1 MNMEQV
7 AENEIEVQTES
18 ETPEVEVQVVDDT
31 PEEDKG
37 RPRRPEGK
45 EPEIPSDDEIAQ
57 YSEGVQK
64 RIKKLR
70 YEFHEERR
78 AKEEASRQ
86 LNEATSLAKRLLE
99 EKKRMEEALRKGEE
113 ILIENAKSKVE
124 SELELARKKFKEAYD
139 SGDAE
144 AIAASQEKIAE
155 LSVHKVSAAN
165 YRPVYRSEDEE
176 RQYQQQQPAYEPVVR
191 PPSDP
196 KAVDWAKKN
205 TWFGRDQLMTDYA
218 KHIHDRIV
226 VFDRIDP
233 RTDHY
238 WQTLD
243 GEMRKRFPEMFD
255 DPVEDSRSERQ
266 GRQTTSNVVV
276 PATRSTAAKPRTQIK
291 LTATEVALAKRLGL
305 TVEQYAAEK
314 MRSTN
319 G

>member
-1 MNMEQV
+1 MDQEQSN
-7 AENEIEVQTES
+7 EKEIEVQM
-18 ETPEVEVQVVDDT
+18 ETSAPEVEVEVVDDT
-31 PEEDKG
+31 PEEDRG

-45 EPEIPSDDEIAQ
+45 EPEIPNDDEIAQ

-78 AKEEASRQ
+78 AKEEAARQ
-86 LNEATSLAKRLLE
+86 LNEATALAKRLLD
-99 EKKRMEEALRKGEE
+99 EKKRMEAALRKGEE
-113 ILIENAKSKVE
+113 ILVENAKSKVE

-155 LSVHKVSAAN
+155 LSVQKVSAAN
-165 YRPVYRSEDEE
+165 YRPVYQPEVEE
-176 RQYQQQQPAYEPVVR
+176 RQYQQPQAGYDPVVR

-205 TWFGRDQLMTDYA
+205 SWFGRDQLMTDYA

-226 VFDRIDP
+226 VFDRVDP
-233 RTDHY
+233 RTDQY

-255 DPVEDSRSERQ
+255 EPAEDSRSERQ
-266 GRQTTSNVVV
+266 VKQTASNVVV
-276 PATRSTAAKPRTQIK
+276 PASRSTVAKPRTQVK
-291 LTATEVALAKRLGL
+291 LTATEVSLARRLGL

-314 MRSTN
+314 MK
-319 G
+319 GQI

>member
-1 MNMEQV
+1 MDTEPNDFVIGKDDKPSNEV
-7 AENEIEVQTES
+7 EIEI
-18 ETPEVEVQVVDDT
+18 VDDT

-45 EPEIPSDDEIAQ
+45 EPEIPNDDEIAQ

-78 AKEEASRQ
+78 AKEEAARQ
-86 LNEATSLAKRLLE
+86 LEEATNLAKRLME
-99 EKKRMEEALRKGEE
+99 EKKRMESALRKGEE
-113 ILIENAKSKVE
+113 ILVENAKSKVE
-124 SELELARKKFKEAYD
+124 SDLELARKKFKEAYD
-139 SGDAE
+139 AGDAD
-144 AIAASQEKIAE
+144 ALAAAQERIAE
-155 LSVHKVSAAN
+155 LSVQKVSAVN
-165 YRPVYRSEDEE
+165 YRPVYTEPE
-176 RQYQQQQPAYEPVVR
+176 QPVQQQPAYQPVVS
-191 PPSDP
+191 PPTDP

-205 TWFGRDQLMTDYA
+205 NWFGRDRLMTDYA

-233 RTDHY
+233 RTDEY

-255 DPVEDSRSERQ
+255 DPGEDSRSERPV
-266 GRQTTSNVVV
+266 RQQTSNVVA
-276 PATRSTAAKPRTQIK
+276 PASRSTAAKPRTQVK

-314 MRSTN
+314 MRSSN

>member
-1 MNMEQV
+1 MELEKEV
-7 AENEIEVQTES
+7 DIDNNDSELDIEI
-18 ETPEVEVQVVDDT
+18 VDDT
-31 PEEDKG
+31 PEQDKG

-45 EPEIPSDDEIAQ
+45 EPEIPEDDEIAN

-78 AKEEASRQ
+78 AKEDATRQ
-86 LNEATSLAKRLLE
+86 LNEAASLAKRLME
-99 EKKRMEEALRKGEE
+99 DKRRMEEALRKGEE
-113 ILIENAKSKVE
+113 ILVENAKSRVE
-124 SELELARKKFKEAYD
+124 SDLELARKKFKEAYD
-139 SGDAE
+139 IGDAD
-144 AIAASQEKIAE
+144 AIAAAQERLAE
-155 LSVHKVSAAN
+155 LSVQKVSAVN
-165 YRPVYRSEDEE
+165 YRPVYKQEE
-176 RQYQQQQPAYEPVVR
+176 EVRQPQYEPVVR
-191 PPSDP
+191 PPTDP

-218 KHIHDRIV
+218 KHLHDRIV
-226 VFDRIDP
+226 VFDRVDP
-233 RTDHY
+233 RTEEY

-255 DPVEDSRSERQ
+255 DPVDDGRSERQ
-266 GRQTTSNVVV
+266 SRQQTSNVVA
-276 PATRSTAAKPRTQIK
+276 PASRSTAAKPRKQVK

>member
-1 MNMEQV
+1 MELEK
-7 AENEIEVQTES
+7 ENDFDDNDSEMEIEI
-18 ETPEVEVQVVDDT
+18 VDDT
-31 PEEDKG
+31 PEQDKG

-45 EPEIPSDDEIAQ
+45 EPEIPEDDEIAN

-78 AKEEASRQ
+78 AKEDANRQ
-86 LNEATSLAKRLLE
+86 LNEAASLAKRLME
-99 EKKRMEEALRKGEE
+99 EKRRMEEALRKGEE
-113 ILIENAKSKVE
+113 ILVENAKSRVE
-124 SELELARKKFKEAYD
+124 SDLELARKKFKEAYD
-139 SGDAE
+139 LGDAD
-144 AIAASQEKIAE
+144 AIAAAQERLAE
-155 LSVHKVSAAN
+155 LSVQKVSAVN
-165 YRPVYRSEDEE
+165 YRPVYKQEE
-176 RQYQQQQPAYEPVVR
+176 EVRQPQYEPVVR
-191 PPSDP
+191 PPTDP

-218 KHIHDRIV
+218 KHLHDRIV
-226 VFDRIDP
+226 VFDRVDP
-233 RTDHY
+233 RTEEY

-255 DPVEDSRSERQ
+255 DPVDDGRSERQ
-266 GRQTTSNVVV
+266 SRQQTSNVVA
-276 PATRSTAAKPRTQIK
+276 PASRSTAAKPRKQVK

>member
-1 MNMEQV
+1 MDP
-7 AENEIEVQTES
+7 ENEIVQDKEIAS
-18 ETPEVEVQVVDDT
+18 SPEVEIEIVDDT

-45 EPEIPSDDEIAQ
+45 EPEIPNDDEIAQ

-78 AKEEASRQ
+78 AKEEAARQ
-86 LNEATSLAKRLLE
+86 LNEATSLAKRLMD

-113 ILIENAKSKVE
+113 ILVENAKSRVE
-124 SELELARKKFKEAYD
+124 SDLELARKRFKEAYD
-139 SGDAE
+139 AGDADGL
-144 AIAASQEKIAE
+144 AAAQERLAE
-155 LSVHKVSAAN
+155 LSVQKVSAVN
-165 YRPVYRSEDEE
+165 YRPVYREE
-176 RQYQQQQPAYEPVVR
+176 ADTRQIQQGYEPVVR
-191 PPSDP
+191 QPTDP

-233 RTDHY
+233 RTDEY

-243 GEMRKRFPEMFD
+243 GEMRRRFPEMFD
-255 DPVEDSRSERQ
+255 ESDEDSRSERPV
-266 GRQTTSNVVV
+266 RQQTSNVVA
-276 PATRSTAAKPRTQIK
+276 PASRSTAAKPRKQVK
-291 LTATEVALAKRLGL
+291 LTATEVALARRLGL
-305 TVEQYAAEK
+305 SVEQYAAEK
-314 MRSTN
+314 MK
-319 G
+319 GQM

>member
-1 MNMEQV
+1 MEL
-7 AENEIEVQTES
+7 ENENEVVLDKS
-18 ETPEVEVQVVDDT
+18 DSSNEVEIEIVDDT
-31 PEEDKG
+31 PEQDRG

-45 EPEIPSDDEIAQ
+45 EPEIPEDDEIAN

-78 AKEEASRQ
+78 AKEEAARQ
-86 LNEATSLAKRLLE
+86 LNEATAFAKRLMD

-113 ILIENAKSKVE
+113 ILVENAKSKVE
-124 SELELARKKFKEAYD
+124 SDLELARKKFKDAYD
-139 SGDAE
+139 AGDADG
-144 AIAASQEKIAE
+144 IAAAQERIAE
-155 LSVHKVSAAN
+155 LSVQKVSAVN
-165 YRPVYRSEDEE
+165 YRPVYKEE
-176 RQYQQQQPAYEPVVR
+176 VETQRIQPGYDPVVR
-191 PPSDP
+191 PPTDP
-196 KAVDWAKKN
+196 KAVDWAKRN

-233 RTDHY
+233 RSEDY

-266 GRQTTSNVVV
+266 VRQQTSNVVA
-276 PATRSTAAKPRTQIK
+276 PASRSTAAKPRKQVK
-291 LTATEVALAKRLGL
+291 LTATEVSLAKRLGL

-314 MRSTN
+314 MK
-319 G
+319 GQI

>member
-1 MNMEQV
+1 MEDQEQEV
-7 AENEIEVQTES
+7 LDNEDSTNEVEIEI
-18 ETPEVEVQVVDDT
+18 VDDT

-37 RPRRPEGK
+37 RPRRPEGA
-45 EPEIPSDDEIAQ
+45 EPEIPNDDEISQ

-86 LNEATSLAKRLLE
+86 LNEATSLAKRLMD

-113 ILIENAKSKVE
+113 ILVENAKGKVE
-124 SELELARKKFKEAYD
+124 AELEMARRKFKEAYD
-139 SGDAE
+139 LGDAD
-144 AIAASQEKIAE
+144 AIADAQERIAE
-155 LSVHKVSAAN
+155 LSIQKASAVG
-165 YRPVYRSEDEE
+165 YKPVYRPEPQQVQQA
-176 RQYQQQQPAYEPVVR
+176 QYEQVTPRPA
-191 PPSDP
+191 DP
-196 KAVDWAKKN
+196 KAVEWSKKN

-218 KHIHDRIV
+218 KHVHDRIV

-233 RTDHY
+233 RSEEY

-243 GEMRKRFPEMFD
+243 GEMRKRFPEMFEDFAD
-255 DPVEDSRSERQ
+255 DGRSERQ
-266 GRQTTSNVVV
+266 DRRQTSNVVA
-276 PATRSTAAKPRTQIK
+276 PASRSNAKPRKQVK
-291 LTATEVALAKRLGL
+291 LTATEVALAKRLGI

-314 MRSTN
+314 MKGR

>member
-1 MNMEQV
+1 MDQEQDKSPD
-7 AENEIEVQTES
+7 IEVQTES
-18 ETPEVEVQVVDDT
+18 STPEVDIEVVDDT
-31 PEEDKG
+31 PESDRG

-86 LNEATSLAKRLLE
+86 LNEATNLAKRLLD

-113 ILIENAKSKVE
+113 ILVENAKSKVE

-139 SGDAE
+139 SGDAD
-144 AIAASQEKIAE
+144 ALAASQERIAE
-155 LSVHKVSAAN
+155 LSVQKVSAAN
-165 YRPVYRSEDEE
+165 YRPVYNPEVETR
-176 RQYQQQQPAYEPVVR
+176 QQQSNYDPVVR

-205 TWFGRDQLMTDYA
+205 NWFGRDQLMTDYA

-233 RTDHY
+233 RTDEY

-255 DPVEDSRSERQ
+255 DPVENSRSERQ
-266 GRQTTSNVVV
+266 TRQTTSNIVA
-276 PATRSTAAKPRTQIK
+276 PASRSTAAKPRTQVK
-291 LTATEVALAKRLGL
+291 LTATEVALARRLGL

-314 MRSTN
+314 LRSSN

>member
-1 MNMEQV
+1 MEL
-7 AENEIEVQTES
+7 ENEKEVAFDKDDSNEMEIEI
-18 ETPEVEVQVVDDT
+18 VDDT

-45 EPEIPSDDEIAQ
+45 EPEIPNDDEIAQ

-78 AKEEASRQ
+78 AKEETARQ
-86 LNEATSLAKRLLE
+86 LNEATALAKRLMD
-99 EKKRMEEALRKGEE
+99 EKKRMEDALRKGEE
-113 ILIENAKSKVE
+113 ILVENAKSRVE
-124 SELELARKKFKEAYD
+124 SDLELARKKFKEAYD
-139 SGDAE
+139 AGDAD
-144 AIAASQEKIAE
+144 ALAAAQERIAE
-155 LSVHKVSAAN
+155 LSVQKVSAVN
-165 YRPVYRSEDEE
+165 YRPVYKPDGEE
-176 RQYQQQQPAYEPVVR
+176 RQQQPQYEPVVR
-191 PPSDP
+191 PPTDP

-218 KHIHDRIV
+218 KHVHDRIV

-233 RTDHY
+233 RSEEY

-255 DPVEDSRSERQ
+255 DPDEDSRSERQ
-266 GRQTTSNVVV
+266 VRQQASNVVA
-276 PATRSTAAKPRTQIK
+276 PASRSSAAKPRKQVK
-291 LTATEVALAKRLGL
+291 LTATEVSLAKRLGI

>member
-1 MNMEQV
+1 MDTESNDVVIGKDESPSTEV
-7 AENEIEVQTES
+7 EIEI
-18 ETPEVEVQVVDDT
+18 VDDT

-45 EPEIPSDDEIAQ
+45 EPEIPNDDEIAQ

-78 AKEEASRQ
+78 AKEEAARQ
-86 LNEATSLAKRLLE
+86 LDEATNLARRLME
-99 EKKRMEEALRKGEE
+99 EKKRMEQALRKGEE
-113 ILIENAKSKVE
+113 ILVENAKSRVE
-124 SELELARKKFKEAYD
+124 SDLELARKKFKEAYD
-139 SGDAE
+139 AGDAD
-144 AIAASQEKIAE
+144 ALATAQERIAE
-155 LSVHKVSAAN
+155 LSVQKVSAVN
-165 YRPVYRSEDEE
+165 YRPVYTEQE
-176 RQYQQQQPAYEPVVR
+176 QQAEQPAYQPVVS
-191 PPSDP
+191 PPTDP

-205 TWFGRDQLMTDYA
+205 TWFGRDRLMTDYA

-233 RTDHY
+233 RTDDY

-255 DPVEDSRSERQ
+255 EPDEDSRSERQ
-266 GRQTTSNVVV
+266 VRQPTSNIVA
-276 PATRSTAAKPRTQIK
+276 PASRSTAAKPRKQVK

-314 MRSTN
+314 MRSSN

>member
-1 MNMEQV
+1 MEL
-7 AENEIEVQTES
+7 ENENEVVLDKS
-18 ETPEVEVQVVDDT
+18 DSSNEVEIEIVDDT
-31 PEEDKG
+31 PEQDKG

-45 EPEIPSDDEIAQ
+45 EPEIPEDDEIAN

-78 AKEEASRQ
+78 AKEEAARQ
-86 LNEATSLAKRLLE
+86 LNEATAFAKRLMD

-113 ILIENAKSKVE
+113 ILVENAKSKVE
-124 SELELARKKFKEAYD
+124 SDLELARKKFKDAYD
-139 SGDAE
+139 AGDADG
-144 AIAASQEKIAE
+144 IAAAQERIAE
-155 LSVHKVSAAN
+155 LSVQKVSAVN
-165 YRPVYRSEDEE
+165 YRPVYKEE
-176 RQYQQQQPAYEPVVR
+176 VETQRIQPGYDPVVR
-191 PPSDP
+191 PPTDP
-196 KAVDWAKKN
+196 KAVDWAKRN

-233 RTDHY
+233 RSEDY

-266 GRQTTSNVVV
+266 VRQQASNVVA
-276 PATRSTAAKPRTQIK
+276 PASRSTAAKPRKQVK
-291 LTATEVALAKRLGL
+291 LTATEVSLAKRLGL

-314 MRSTN
+314 MK
-319 G
+319 GQI

>member
-1 MNMEQV
+1 MELEDGKEV
-7 AENEIEVQTES
+7 ALDKEDSNEVEIEI
-18 ETPEVEVQVVDDT
+18 VDDT

-45 EPEIPSDDEIAQ
+45 EPEIPNDDEIAN

-78 AKEEASRQ
+78 AKEEAARQ
-86 LNEATSLAKRLLE
+86 LNEATALAKRLMD

-113 ILIENAKSKVE
+113 ILVENAKSRVE
-124 SELELARKKFKEAYD
+124 SDLELARKKFKEAYD
-139 SGDAE
+139 VGDAD
-144 AIAASQEKIAE
+144 AIAAAQERIAE
-155 LSVHKVSAAN
+155 LSVQKVSAVN
-165 YRPVYRSEDEE
+165 YRPVYRQEE
-176 RQYQQQQPAYEPVVR
+176 EVRQPQYEPVVR
-191 PPSDP
+191 PPTDP

-218 KHIHDRIV
+218 KHVHDRIV

-233 RTDHY
+233 RTEEY

-255 DPVEDSRSERQ
+255 DPVDDSRSERQ
-266 GRQTTSNVVV
+266 SRQQTSNVVA
-276 PATRSTAAKPRTQIK
+276 PASRSSAAKPRKQVK

-314 MRSTN
+314 MK
-319 G
+319 GQ

>member
-1 MNMEQV
+1 MDP
-7 AENEIEVQTES
+7 ENEIVQDKEIAS
-18 ETPEVEVQVVDDT
+18 SPEVEIEIVDDT

-45 EPEIPSDDEIAQ
+45 EPEIPNDDEIAQ

-78 AKEEASRQ
+78 AKEEAARQ
-86 LNEATSLAKRLLE
+86 LNEATSLAKRLMD

-113 ILIENAKSKVE
+113 ILVENAKSRVE
-124 SELELARKKFKEAYD
+124 SDLELARKKFKEAYD
-139 SGDAE
+139 AGDADGL
-144 AIAASQEKIAE
+144 AAAQERLAE
-155 LSVHKVSAAN
+155 LSVQKVSAVN
-165 YRPVYRSEDEE
+165 YRPVYREE
-176 RQYQQQQPAYEPVVR
+176 ADTRQIQQGYEPVVR
-191 PPSDP
+191 QPTDP

-233 RTDHY
+233 RTDEY

-243 GEMRKRFPEMFD
+243 GEMRRRFPEMFD
-255 DPVEDSRSERQ
+255 EPDEDSRSERPV
-266 GRQTTSNVVV
+266 RQQTSNVVA
-276 PATRSTAAKPRTQIK
+276 PASRSTAAKPRKQVK
-291 LTATEVALAKRLGL
+291 LTATEVALARRLGL
-305 TVEQYAAEK
+305 SVEQYAAEK
-314 MRSTN
+314 MK
-319 G
+319 GQM

>member
-1 MNMEQV
+1 MDTEPNDFVIGKDDKPSNEV
-7 AENEIEVQTES
+7 EIEI
-18 ETPEVEVQVVDDT
+18 VDDT
-31 PEEDKG
+31 PDEDKG

-45 EPEIPSDDEIAQ
+45 EPEIPNDDEIAQ

-78 AKEEASRQ
+78 AKEEAARQ
-86 LNEATSLAKRLLE
+86 LNEATALAKRLMD
-99 EKKRMEEALRKGEE
+99 EKKRMEDALRKGEE
-113 ILIENAKSKVE
+113 ILVENAKSKVE
-124 SELELARKKFKEAYD
+124 SDLELARKKFKEAYD
-139 SGDAE
+139 AGDAD
-144 AIAASQEKIAE
+144 ALAAAQERIAE
-155 LSVHKVSAAN
+155 LSVQKVSAVN
-165 YRPVYRSEDEE
+165 YRPVYTEPE
-176 RQYQQQQPAYEPVVR
+176 QPVQQQPAYQPVVN
-191 PPSDP
+191 PPTDP
-196 KAVDWAKKN
+196 RAVDWAKKN
-205 TWFGRDQLMTDYA
+205 NWFGRDRLMTDYA

-233 RTDHY
+233 RTDEY

-255 DPVEDSRSERQ
+255 DPVEDSRSERPV
-266 GRQTTSNVVV
+266 RQQTSNVVA
-276 PATRSTAAKPRTQIK
+276 PASRSTAAKPRTQVK

-314 MRSTN
+314 MRSSN

>member
-1 MNMEQV
+1 MEL
-7 AENEIEVQTES
+7 ENENEVVLDKS
-18 ETPEVEVQVVDDT
+18 DSSNEVEIEIVDDT
-31 PEEDKG
+31 PEQDKG

-45 EPEIPSDDEIAQ
+45 EPEIPEDDEIAN

-78 AKEEASRQ
+78 AKEEAARQ
-86 LNEATSLAKRLLE
+86 LNEATAFAKRLMD

-113 ILIENAKSKVE
+113 ILVENAKSKVE
-124 SELELARKKFKEAYD
+124 SDLELARKKFKDAYD
-139 SGDAE
+139 AGDADG
-144 AIAASQEKIAE
+144 IAAAQERIAE
-155 LSVHKVSAAN
+155 LSVQKVSAVN
-165 YRPVYRSEDEE
+165 YRPVYKEE
-176 RQYQQQQPAYEPVVR
+176 VETQRIQPGYDPVVR
-191 PPSDP
+191 PPTDP
-196 KAVDWAKKN
+196 KAVDWAKRN

-233 RTDHY
+233 RSEDY

-266 GRQTTSNVVV
+266 VRQQTSNVVA
-276 PATRSTAAKPRTQIK
+276 PASRSTAAKPRKQVK
-291 LTATEVALAKRLGL
+291 LTATEVSLAKRLGL

-314 MRSTN
+314 MK
-319 G
+319 GQI